1 MIQSGRQT
9 AFSSFQHLVERNEQN
24 SRWIVAL
31 FGLAATLLIPTALLL
46 AVLLPPTHRSE
57 HWDVA
62 WAGFDVFLAL
72 ALSAVAI
79 SAWRRSP
86 WLEGAAA
93 AAATLLFVDAWFDVL
108 TASTQAE
115 FVLALVEA
123 ILVELPLAL
132 FCVLL
137 ARGAEHRLARPRLSV
152 VPEPLRTETVEDDL
166 DVTAPGAVA
175 LRMRGGLDRGTDES
189 ADVARV
195 ETAS

>member
-1 MIQSGRQT
+1 VIQSGRQT

-72 ALSAVAI
+72 ALSA
-79 SAWRRSP
+79 